1 MEIERLKELV
11 DYALSFTNNY
21 CEDAISDDDTKDAIA
36 TFNELTTNMCSD
48 SRMFKQKLAR
58 LDAWYQVLQE
68 KPTLENVVSVL
79 SDVISSSRKEIA
91 DALQSIN
98 SQKM

>member
-1 MEIERLKELV
+1 MEIKTLR
-11 DYALSFTNNY
+11 DIIDIALSVADN
-21 CEDAISDDDTKDAIA
+21 EGVLSSDDAFNA
-36 TFNELTTNMCSD
+36 LSTFGELTSQIWAEERT
-48 SRMFKQKLAR
+48 FKQKLAR

-91 DALQSIN
+91 DALRSVN